1 MTTLSPVSW
10 GRTIVSEMT
19 DLIEPGPAEPKS
31 GTSRR
36 PTRPAASLSSGGRP
50 IDRRQQKRWVPRLAG
65 WIVLVLGVSFIVV
78 GVNSG
83 LYHSLHH
90 VHSRL
95 HRVAIGTPGT
105 LTLTLTFTRTALIVI
120 GLLLLMLCHGLF
132 RRKHRSWQATMSL
145 LILAAVL
152 NLIRLRHLAI
162 TYGLSGMVIGL

>member
-1 MTTLSPVSW
+1 
-10 GRTIVSEMT
+10 MT
-19 DLIEPGPAEPKS
+19 DLIGPGPAEPTS
-31 GTSRR
+31 GTEQRPSR
-36 PTRPAASLSSGGRP
+36 PTASSSSGQGDGGAVPTSQQERT
-50 IDRRQQKRWVPRLAG
+50 DRRQQKRWVPRMAG
-65 WIVLVLGVSFIVV
+65 WIVLVLGVSFIAV
-78 GVNSG
+78 GVNAG

-95 HRVAIGTPGT
+95 HRVAEGTPGS